1 MSSPLMR
8 SPRFLPLFLTQ
19 ALGAL
24 NDNLFKTAL
33 SVLVLY
39 HTAQGGETLVAVATG
54 LFILPYALF
63 SSLAGQ
69 LADRNDKSRL
79 IRITKLFEIGLM
91 VLAAIGFLADSEPV
105 LMVVL
110 FGLGTQAT
118 FFGPL
123 KYGILPDHLAESEL
137 VQGNALIE
145 AGTFLGILIG
155 TIAGSALIALDHG
168 TSLVSA
174 AAFAVAIGGA
184 VAAFRVPKAPVAD
197 PGLALDWNIW
207 RETSAL
213 LRQAA
218 ANQPVWLSII
228 GLSWFWAFGAIMITE
243 FPVIAKETLQ
253 TDDAARTLLLTVFAI
268 GIGAGSMLASR
279 LLRGEPSPR
288 HVPYAALGLSFF
300 AWDFA
305 WACGHAGPIETMTAL
320 LQSVAGWRILIDL
333 FLLAICGGVYSVPL
347 FAILQEASEPSHRS
361 RMIAANNIMNAV
373 YMVVGSLIVAGLAA
387 TGMPAPWIIGITA
400 LANLCFALLICTL
413 LPQEM
418 MRAAF
423 RWYFETLHGVEI
435 TGMEHYKK
443 AGPRRVVV
451 INHLSFLD
459 GCFVASYLPGDVTF
473 AVNTFMTQKWW
484 ARMFLAFV
492 KVFAVDPA
500 NPYTIKTM
508 IRTVR
513 DGVPLA
519 IFPEGRLTKT
529 GGLMKI
535 YEGAGAVAD
544 RADAMVVPI
553 RIDGLQF
560 SHLSR
565 MKGKLRLRWFP
576 KLKMTILPAVS
587 LTVDTAIR
595 GRQRRQIVG
604 TALQD
609 LMVATAFA
617 THDSDRT
624 LFSAVLDAKRRFGAG
639 LPVAEDIDRNP
650 LSYAKLV
657 LGASVLGRKLAALT
671 KPGES
676 VGVLLP
682 NANGTLVTFLALLA
696 YGRVPAMLNFS
707 AGADGMISA
716 CAAAKVTTVLSS
728 RKFVER
734 GKLDKVIERLGE
746 HVKIVWLDDLREK
759 IGFFDKLL
767 GLVQARFARRLSG
780 CHVDPD
786 SPAIVLFTS
795 GSEGTPKGVVLSHR
809 NILANCGQLASVVD
823 FNPSDRVL
831 NAMPMFHSF
840 GLTGGTILPLLYGVR
855 TFYYPS
861 PLHFKIVPELIYDTD
876 ATIIFGT
883 DTFLTGW
890 ARFAHPY
897 DFYAVR
903 YAFAGAEKVRD
914 ETRRQFSE
922 RFGVR
927 VLEGY
932 GATETAPALAMN
944 TAMHNRVGSV
954 GRLLPGIEW
963 RLESVP
969 GVEIGGRLHVRGPNV
984 MLGYYRAGAPGV
996 LEPPEDGWYDTG
1008 DIVRIDEGG
1017 FVFIQGRAKR
1027 FAKIAGEMVSMTAA
1041 EMLAA
1046 QLWPDF
1052 AHAVVAQPDPRKGE
1066 QLLLL
1071 TTNPAAEVP
1080 ALLAFARER
1089 GVAELMVPRVL
1100 RHVPAIPV
1108 LGTGKTDYPAV
1119 QRLAEEAG
1127 ASRSAAE

>member
-1 MSSPLMR
+1 MSSSLLR
-8 SPRFLPLFLTQ
+8 TPRFLPLFLTQ

-24 NDNLFKTAL
+24 NDNLFKNAL
-33 SVLVLY
+33 VVLVLY
-39 HTAQGGETLVAVATG
+39 SAAEGGAPMVALAGG

-69 LADRNDKSRL
+69 LSDRNDKSRL
-79 IRITKLFEIGLM
+79 IRLTKLFEIGLM
-91 VLAAIGFLADSEPV
+91 GLAAIGFLTGSVPA
-105 LMVVL
+105 LMAVL

-123 KYGILPDHLAESEL
+123 KYGILPDHLAEHEL
-137 VQGNALIE
+137 VRGNALIE

-168 TSLVSA
+168 AALVSGA
-174 AAFAVAIGGA
+174 GLAVAIAGA
-184 VAAFRVPKAPVAD
+184 VAAFRVPPAPVAD
-197 PGLALDWNIW
+197 PNLALDWNVW
-207 RETSAL
+207 RETRAL

-218 ANQPVWLSII
+218 GNQAVWFSII
-228 GLSWFWAFGAIMITE
+228 GLSWFWAFGAIMLTE
-243 FPVIAKETLQ
+243 FPVIAKDTLAADSQ
-253 TDDAARTLLLTVFAI
+253 TVTLLLTVFAV
-268 GIGAGSMLASR
+268 GIGAGSILAGR
-279 LLRGEPSPR
+279 LLKGEASPR
-288 HVPYAALGLSFF
+288 HVPYAALGLSLF
-300 AWDFA
+300 ALDFA
-305 WACGHAGPIETMTAL
+305 WACGHAGTIPDVATL
-320 LQSVAGWRILIDL
+320 LAAPSGWRILGDL

-347 FAILQEASEPSHRS
+347 FAILQESAEPSHRS
-361 RMIAANNIMNAV
+361 RMIAANNVMNAAF
-373 YMVVGSLIVAGLAA
+373 MVVGSIVVGALAS
-387 TGMPAPWIIGITA
+387 TGMPATWIIGLTA
-400 LANLCFALLICTL
+400 FANLCFALLICSL
-413 LPQEM
+413 LPHEM
-418 MRAAF
+418 MRAAL

-435 TGMEHYKK
+435 SGLENYKQ

-459 GCFVASYLPGDVTF
+459 GCFVACYLPGNVTF
-473 AVNTFMTQKWW
+473 AVNTQMTQMWW

-492 KVFAVDPA
+492 KIFPVDPG
-500 NPYTIKTM
+500 NPYTIKAM

-513 DGVPLA
+513 DGVPLG

-565 MKGKLRLRWFP
+565 MKGKVRLKWFP
-576 KLKMTILPAVS
+576 KLTMTILPAVS
-587 LTVDTAIR
+587 LTVDPAIR

-609 LMVATAFA
+609 LMVGTAFA
-617 THDSDRT
+617 THNTGRT
-624 LFSAVLDAKRRFGAG
+624 LFSALLDAKSRFGAR
-639 LPVAEDIDRNP
+639 LPIAEDIDRKP
-650 LSYAKLV
+650 LSYGKLV
-657 LGASVLGRKLAALT
+657 LGAAVLGRKLAALT
-671 KPGES
+671 TPGEKI
-676 VGVLLP
+676 GVLLP
-682 NANGTLVTFLALLA
+682 NSNGALVTFLALQA
-696 YGRVPAMLNFS
+696 QERVPAMLNFS

-716 CAAAKVTTVLSS
+716 CAAAKVKTVLCA

-734 GKLDKVIERLGE
+734 GKLDKIMERLAE
-746 HVKIVWLDDLREK
+746 HVKIVWMEDIRES
-759 IGFFDKLL
+759 IGTLDKLR
-767 GLVQARFARRLSG
+767 GLVSAKFARSLPG
-780 CHVDPD
+780 CHTDPD
-786 SPAIVLFTS
+786 DPAIVLFTS

-809 NILANCGQLASVVD
+809 NILANCGQLASVID

-914 ETRRQFSE
+914 ETRRLFSE

-932 GATETAPALAMN
+932 GATETAPALAIN
-944 TAMHNRVGSV
+944 TAMHNRWGSV

-963 RLESVP
+963 RLEPVP

-984 MLGYYRAGAPGV
+984 MLGYYRASAPGV
-996 LEPPEDGWYDTG
+996 LEAPEGGWYDTG

-1017 FVFIQGRAKR
+1017 FIFIQGRAKR

-1052 AHAVVAQPDPRKGE
+1052 AHAVVALPDPRKGE
-1066 QLLLL
+1066 QLMLV
-1071 TTNPAAEVP
+1071 TTNPAAETS

-1089 GVAELMVPRVL
+1089 GVAELMVPRL
-1100 RHVPAIPV
+1100 ICHADAIPM
-1108 LGTGKTDYPAV
+1108 LGTGKTDYPSV
-1119 QRLAEEAG
+1119 QHLAE
-1127 ASRSAAE
+1127 ASGRGRSAA